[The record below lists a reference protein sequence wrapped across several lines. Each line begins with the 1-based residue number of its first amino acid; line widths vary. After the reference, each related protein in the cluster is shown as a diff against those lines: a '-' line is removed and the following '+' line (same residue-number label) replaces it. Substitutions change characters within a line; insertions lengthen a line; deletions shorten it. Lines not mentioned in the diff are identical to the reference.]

1 MNTKV
6 QELAEKLYHEG
17 VERGNAE
24 AESIVSAAKNQAAD
38 IVAQAQEEAAA
49 ILAAAQKNAQ
59 ELDTNT
65 RTELKQYASQSVN
78 ALKSEIVN
86 VVCASV
92 LKETVAN
99 AVKDDNVIGE
109 LLVNLASKWSDGEG
123 MIIES
128 AEAEKLTKYFAAHAK
143 ALLDKGVTI
152 NQVNGLKT
160 LVTVKPADG
169 SYKLEFGNDEFE
181 KYFKG
186 FLRPQLIE
194 MLF

>member
-17 VERGNAE
+17 VERGNSE
-24 AESIVSAAKNQAAD
+24 AESIIAAATQQAAD
-38 IVAQAQEEAAA
+38 IVAKAKEEAASIMA
-49 ILAAAQKNAQ
+49 TAQKKAQ

-92 LKETVAN
+92 LKDTVAN
-99 AVKDDNVIGE
+99 AVQSDNVLGE
-109 LLVNLASKWSDGEG
+109 FLVNLASKWSDNQG
-123 MIIES
+123 MVIES

-169 SYKLEFGNDEFE
+169 SYKLEFGSEEFE